1 MLCCLSICNC
11 LVVIAQMVDLD
22 KKVGTPQKNKVHN
35 YGFLPVKTM
44 ILRS

>member
-22 KKVGTPQKNKVHN
+22 KKVGTPPKKVHN